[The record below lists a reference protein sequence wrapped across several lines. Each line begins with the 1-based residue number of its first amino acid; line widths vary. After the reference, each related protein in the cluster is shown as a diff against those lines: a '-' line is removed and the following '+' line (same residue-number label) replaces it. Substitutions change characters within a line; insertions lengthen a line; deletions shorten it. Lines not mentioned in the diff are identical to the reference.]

1 MKNLIDFLT
10 KNAHWFL
17 LLLLEILGAVLLF
30 RFNSYQGSVYYTT
43 ANAINGKVYEIHS
56 AMLAFIN
63 QAKNNEML
71 TERNYLLEQ
80 ELSRLQ
86 TLLDKSG
93 TRQDSAIIAMNDSAT
108 RHIRTIPAKVI
119 TNEVNKADNFITINK
134 GTDDGVRPDMAVTS
148 GTGPVGVVYMSSAH
162 YSIVIPIIN
171 TRSSLS
177 VRIRGEKYFG
187 NLKWDGQQINEA
199 EVEDIPRFARFETEN
214 AWIETSGYSSIFPEG
229 IIVGKVKHVYSSSDG
244 LAYRLTVNLTT
255 DFARLRDVLVID
267 NKRQL
272 ERINLMRAAKDSI
285 NVNRH

>member
-43 ANAINGKVYEIHS
+43 ANAISGKIYEIHS
-56 AMLAFIN
+56 SMLAFIH
-63 QAKNNEML
+63 QAENNEAL
-71 TERNYLLEQ
+71 TQRNYMLEQ
-80 ELSRLQ
+80 ELTRLQ
-86 TLLDKSG
+86 TLLDKDG
-93 TRQDSAIIAMNDSAT
+93 TSKDSTVIAMNDSAT

-119 TNEVNKADNFITINK
+119 TNEVNKSENYITINK
-134 GTDDGVRPDMAVTS
+134 GTDDGIRPDMAVTS
-148 GTGPVGVVYMSSAH
+148 GLGPVGVVYMSSAH
-162 YSIVIPIIN
+162 YSIVVPLIN
-171 TRSSLS
+171 VRSSLS

-187 NLKWDGQQINEA
+187 NLRWDGQQINEA
-199 EVEDIPRFARFETEN
+199 EVEDIPRFAKFDPEK

-229 IIVGKVKHVYSSSDG
+229 IIVGKVKHVYFSSDG
-244 LAYRLTVNLTT
+244 LAYRLNIELTT

-267 NKRQL
+267 NKHQL

-285 NVNRH
+285 NVNK

>member
-1 MKNLIDFLT
+1 MKNLIDFLV

-17 LLLLEILGAVLLF
+17 LLLLETLGAVLLF

-43 ANAINGKVYEIHS
+43 ANAISGKVYEIHS
-56 AMLAFIN
+56 AMLAFIH
-63 QAKNNEML
+63 QAENNEAL
-71 TERNYLLEQ
+71 TQRNYMLEQ

-86 TLLDKSG
+86 SLLDKKG
-93 TRQDSAIIAMNDSAT
+93 DEQDSAVIAMNDSVT
-108 RHIRTIPAKVI
+108 RYIRTIPAKVI
-119 TNEVNKADNFITINK
+119 TNEVNKAENYITINV
-134 GTDDGVRPDMAVTS
+134 GTSDGVRPDMAVTS

-162 YSIVIPIIN
+162 YSIVVPLIN
-171 TRSSLS
+171 VKSSLS
-177 VRIRGEKYFG
+177 VRVRGEKYFG

-244 LAYRLTVNLTT
+244 LAYRLTVDLTT
-255 DFARLRDVLVID
+255 DFARLRDVLVLD

-272 ERINLMRAAKDSI
+272 ERINLMREAKDSI
-285 NVNRH
+285 DVSNK